1 VRAPDFGGGY
11 WQPRHQVDD
20 GRNSIAMP
28 IRAGEQILG
37 CLNLTWRMSALTE
50 SRWPTATWP
59 TCGPPVR
66 SVERKV
72 TGVR

>member
-1 VRAPDFGGGY
+1 
-11 WQPRHQVDD
+11 
-20 GRNSIAMP
+20 
-28 IRAGEQILG
+28 
-37 CLNLTWRMSALTE
+37 MSALTE
-50 SRWPTATWP
+50 SRWLSATWP